1 MCLKFKVSFF
11 DDSFRITF
19 SNEIFFFGRFF
30 RNIFLSKLISIFFF
44 ETLLLNVTSS
54 EISKTILF
62 KSELEPN
69 LKFTISAEI
78 NSLLKSKNMI

>member
-19 SNEIFFFGRFF
+19 SKEIFFFGLFF
-30 RNIFLSKLISIFFF
+30 RKYFFVKIDFYFLF